1 MQWIS
6 VGWRSKPYKGV
17 NCRGKGSRR
26 EARGWRGARGRREPS
41 VCCGPRTSK
50 RAGGL
55 SPAHACEKHG
65 RRVHHGLSFAWKG
78 RAGPRRPQHQAW
90 TAPGSSGRA
99 FKNYFYS
106 SVRRTPKTKQ
116 NNIWGP
122 PALRRSLRGG
132 GQGGQLPTALA
143 PGPRGLAV
151 PYGPW
156 VPAWTGSSEGRGAR
170 RRGARPPSWE
180 TGGRRESRAPGCWS
194 VRPGGAVS
202 PRREPAGHGAGAGP
216 VLFVERRP
224 RRQRG
229 PASLFMGQSNP
240 SASRIR
246 RLKPRAY
253 RAHAPRRPGL

>member
-17 NCRGKGSRR
+17 NCPGKGSRR
-26 EARGWRGARGRREPS
+26 EARGWRGARGRPEPS

-116 NNIWGP
+116 NNIWAP
-122 PALRRSLRGG
+122 QLYALPA
-132 GQGGQLPTALA
+132 
-143 PGPRGLAV
+143 
-151 PYGPW
+151 
-156 VPAWTGSSEGRGAR
+156 GRWAR
-170 RRGARPPSWE
+170 RAAPHGPDFWPQG
-180 TGGRRESRAPGCWS
+180 TGGSVWALGSRLEG
-194 VRPGGAVS
+194 V
-202 PRREPAGHGAGAGP
+202 
-216 VLFVERRP
+216 
-224 RRQRG
+224 
-229 PASLFMGQSNP
+229 
-240 SASRIR
+240 
-246 RLKPRAY
+246 
-253 RAHAPRRPGL
+253 

>member
-6 VGWRSKPYKGV
+6 VGWQSKPYKGV

-65 RRVHHGLSFAWKG
+65 RRVHHGLSFAGKG

-116 NNIWGP
+116 NNIWAP
-122 PALRRSLRGG
+122 QLYALPA
-132 GQGGQLPTALA
+132 
-143 PGPRGLAV
+143 
-151 PYGPW
+151 
-156 VPAWTGSSEGRGAR
+156 GRWAR
-170 RRGARPPSWE
+170 RAAPHGPGSWPQG
-180 TGGRRESRAPGCWS
+180 TGGSVWALGSRLEG
-194 VRPGGAVS
+194 V
-202 PRREPAGHGAGAGP
+202 
-216 VLFVERRP
+216 
-224 RRQRG
+224 
-229 PASLFMGQSNP
+229 
-240 SASRIR
+240 
-246 RLKPRAY
+246 
-253 RAHAPRRPGL
+253 